1 MVYLRI
7 QVPTR
12 IRIQNALVTLY
23 CAEHVHIAQALIWT
37 RTPITTVLIYE
48 MDIPAK
54 IGIRVL
60 VRQCKQAIRCIWTR
74 TIGQKI

>member
-1 MVYLRI
+1 MAYLRI

-23 CAEHVHIAQALIWT
+23 CAEHGHIAQFLIWT

-48 MDIPAK
+48 MDIRA
-54 IGIRVL
+54 
-60 VRQCKQAIRCIWTR
+60 
-74 TIGQKI
+74 